1 MLEPGPGNKK
11 AFQSVIDAPME
22 TRRAIRQA
30 YFKIG
35 KDHTDDLSRQMLAR
49 DKTGRIYILVGRTGR
64 RRRHRASAPGQTAAN
79 ITGNMRRNRGF
90 QLKGSDQME
99 FGIRDTPYAA
109 FLERG
114 TSRMTARPSLG
125 NTVKALQKNTTNYFA
140 RELGLKLKSR

>member
-1 MLEPGPGNKK
+1 MLRPGPGNKK
-11 AFQSVIDAPME
+11 AFKSVRDAPGV

-35 KDHTDDLSRQMLAR
+35 KDHTEELSRQMLEKNKR
-49 DKTGRIYILVGRTGR
+49 GRIYIRINKAGR

-79 ITGNMRRNRGF
+79 LTGNMRRNRGF

-99 FGIRDTPYAA
+99 FGIRDTPYAE

-114 TSRMTARPSLG
+114 TGKMTARPSLG
-125 NTVKALQKNTTNYFA
+125 NTVRALQKNTTNYFA